1 MARTATLESLGEGE
15 EERRKAALDPSRWL
29 LISIVMLLEVVMGN
43 QEEAEEMHS
52 LCVYCSLD

>member
-1 MARTATLESLGEGE
+1 MKGREES
-15 EERRKAALDPSRWL
+15 RKAALDPSRWL

-43 QEEAEEMHS
+43 QEEAGEMHS